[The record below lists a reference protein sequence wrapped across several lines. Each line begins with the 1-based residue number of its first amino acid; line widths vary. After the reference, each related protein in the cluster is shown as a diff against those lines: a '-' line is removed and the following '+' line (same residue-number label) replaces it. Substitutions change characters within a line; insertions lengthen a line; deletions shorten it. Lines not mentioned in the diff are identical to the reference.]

1 MIESNFDLEK
11 KYLSEGYEFVIG
23 VDEAGRGPLAGPVV
37 AAAAI
42 IKVKNFEDP
51 TLEEFDLVRDSKT
64 LSAKQREKLFDFI
77 QENFYIGL
85 GIIDHKTIDRIN
97 ILEATYLA
105 AKAAVS
111 DLFRKINQDTRNND
125 QENFKFQISNSKQ
138 NPKLQNSKT
147 IILFDGGKKIP
158 NMSYEQ
164 KAIVNGDKYVKSISA
179 ASIIAKVTRDRLMLE
194 LHEKYPEYFFDKHK
208 GYGTKLHME
217 MLSEFGPCEIHR
229 KSFEPV
235 ARLVKTR
242 K

>member
-1 MIESNFDLEK
+1 MIQSSFDLEK
-11 KYLSEGYEFVIG
+11 KYLAEGYEFVIG

-37 AAAAI
+37 ACATTVRNFQFPI
-42 IKVKNFEDP
+42 SNFQTNSNDQVFNDKNW
-51 TLEEFDLVRDSKT
+51 DLIRDSKT
-64 LSAKQREKLFDFI
+64 LSAKQREKIFDLI
-77 QENFYIGL
+77 RENFYIGI

-97 ILEATYLA
+97 ILEASFLA
-105 AKAAVS
+105 MKAALS
-111 DLFRKINQDTRNND
+111 DLRS
-125 QENFKFQISNSKQ
+125 QIDYKD
-138 NPKLQNSKT
+138 KRH
-147 IILFDGGKKIP
+147 IVAVDGNKKIP
-158 NMSYEQ
+158 NLSLEQ
-164 KAIVNGDKYVKSISA
+164 KAIPSGDKYVKSISA
-179 ASIIAKVTRDRLMLE
+179 ASIAAKVTRDRLMLE